1 MFAEQWCVWAACLCM
16 HRYLQGA
23 AHNVQADRH
32 DEDAAG
38 DSKQLKSAAAEA
50 AQQLTPQALAVQLIC
65 RCDEIPDE
73 GVEVLV
79 LRGLLTAS
87 TSLTF
92 TIHGQ
97 ALLLAVRTCYNIHL
111 MSRSEVNQ
119 TTAKAALTQM
129 LNVVFQR
136 MEAGSV
142 RVAVS
147 SPAPVLAAV
156 RCFRYCTFA
165 QQAAH
170 QLLAHLLCVPAI
182 KLLACSATIVGDG
195 PLRCRCCLLLQMKP
209 ITVADMLGL
218 YFNCCAL

>member
-1 MFAEQWCVWAACLCM
+1 MRSSVRLLHIITPVTRLWRLPC
-16 HRYLQGA
+16 RYLQGA
-23 AHNVQADRH
+23 AQGIPTEKQD
-32 DEDAAG
+32 DEAP
-38 DSKQLKSAAAEA
+38 AAAESSKQKSATDA
-50 AQQLTPQALAVQLIC
+50 ASITAVTPQALAVQLIC
-65 RCDEIPDE
+65 RCEEIPDE

-92 TIHGQ
+92 TLHGQ

-142 RVAVS
+142 KIAVS
-147 SPAPVLAAV
+147 V
-156 RCFRYCTFA
+156 C
-165 QQAAH
+165 
-170 QLLAHLLCVPAI
+170 
-182 KLLACSATIVGDG
+182 
-195 PLRCRCCLLLQMKP
+195 
-209 ITVADMLGL
+209 
-218 YFNCCAL
+218 